1 MALNNFK
8 CNRLMPL
15 HFKGLNMSCYNSW
28 IIVIIGRENWKK

>member
-15 HFKGLNMSCYNSW
+15 HFKGLMNGDVRKLSFLLL
-28 IIVIIGRENWKK
+28 E